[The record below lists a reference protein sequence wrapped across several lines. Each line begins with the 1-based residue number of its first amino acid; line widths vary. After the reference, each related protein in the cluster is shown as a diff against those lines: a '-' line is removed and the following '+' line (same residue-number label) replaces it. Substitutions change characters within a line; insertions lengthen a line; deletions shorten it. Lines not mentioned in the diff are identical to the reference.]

1 MDRLRNRNVMY
12 LRGIGPKRAELLD
25 KQLGIRSYRDLLYHF
40 PMRYVDRSSIYR
52 IADFDGDMPMVQVQG
67 RFITMTEQG
76 EGAKR
81 RLVGLFSD
89 GSQMMEVVWFRRI
102 KQIKEVYHVNTE
114 YILFGKPEVFNNR
127 WSMVHPEI
135 DTPQALTAAQGLRGV
150 YPLTEKLS
158 AQGIGTRQI
167 FGWCRVCLPLRR

>member
-1 MDRLRNRNVMY
+1 
-12 LRGIGPKRAELLD
+12 
-25 KQLGIRSYRDLLYHF
+25 
-40 PMRYVDRSSIYR
+40 
-52 IADFDGDMPMVQVQG
+52 
-67 RFITMTEQG
+67 MTEQG

-102 KQIKEVYHVNTE
+102 KQIKEAYHVNTE
-114 YILFGKPEVFNNR
+114 YILFGKPESFNGR

-135 DTPQALTAAQGLRGV
+135 DTPQSLTAAQGLRGV

-158 AQGIGTRQI
+158 AQG
-167 FGWCRVCLPLRR
+167 

>member
-1 MDRLRNRNVMY
+1 
-12 LRGIGPKRAELLD
+12 
-25 KQLGIRSYRDLLYHF
+25 
-40 PMRYVDRSSIYR
+40 
-52 IADFDGDMPMVQVQG
+52 MVQVRG
-67 RFITMTEQG
+67 RFVTMTEQG

-102 KQIKEVYHVNTE
+102 KQIKEAYHVNTE
-114 YILFGKPEVFNNR
+114 YILFGKPESFNGR

-135 DTPQALTAAQGLRGV
+135 DTPQSLTAAQGLRGV

-158 AQGIGTRQI
+158 AQGIGSRQI
-167 FGWCRVCLPLRR
+167 FGWVQAVLAATRFNTGDFTSATCGASRTA